1 MRSDVSGTR
10 VAAQRRGTYATR
22 TLSFISGNLP
32 RDRRGRIAQKPGPL
46 SLDEPGSDLD
56 DDTLTPRL
64 GLSAG
69 STAVGGASGGREL
82 LESLRSPEPVEAR
95 QSVGGWGLGAWVEG
109 VSARE
114 KDDDDDDE
122 QTDTELLQ
130 VGALVLF
137 LLACS
142 DVRAGAPKN
151 SRLRRNTTGI
161 KESEPRLP
169 RGRRLFSDCEA
180 SLCRRLSNTGVL

>member
-1 MRSDVSGTR
+1 MSGTR
-10 VAAQRRGTYATR
+10 ISAQRRGTYATR

-32 RDRRGRIAQKPGPL
+32 RDRRGRIAHKPGPL
-46 SLDEPGSDLD
+46 NLDELGSDID

-69 STAVGGASGGREL
+69 TAAAGSASLGREL
-82 LESLRSPEPVEAR
+82 LESLRSPEPPEAR

-122 QTDTELLQ
+122 QTDTELVQ
-130 VGALVLF
+130 VGTPVLYAGVQVDDSYNNR
-137 LLACS
+137 LL
-142 DVRAGAPKN
+142 
-151 SRLRRNTTGI
+151 RNT
-161 KESEPRLP
+161 KESDRCSGE
-169 RGRRLFSDCEA
+169 
-180 SLCRRLSNTGVL
+180 TTV